1 MSMAAILYWHLGLR
15 PQGDSVRRSD
25 DPEEGAMQLHSL
37 VLVFAALMISFP
49 EPAAWAGEYPSRAI
63 TLISPWPPGATS
75 DTHAR
80 MLGARLAD
88 RLGKPVLIENR
99 PGAGSTIG
107 VASAARAAPDGYTL
121 VWAGTSPLTSAVTI
135 YKKLPY
141 DPTRDL
147 TPIALVV
154 GVPFVLV
161 VHPSLPART
170 VPELVK
176 LADEKPDQLSYASG
190 GPGSPHHLLTEL
202 FKTTTNTRLLH
213 IPYKGGAPAVT
224 DVVAGHVPVMFAD
237 SVPVLPLIREGKLRA
252 LGVSTKT
259 RLASAPDI
267 PTLAEA
273 GLPGFDVSLWAMVLA
288 PAGTPKAIVDRLH
301 SELKSVVELPAMQ
314 EEVLKI
320 GLIPLTSPPPDELT
334 RFIETEIA
342 RWAKVVH
349 QAGIAGSQ

>member
-1 MSMAAILYWHLGLR
+1 MRI
-15 PQGDSVRRSD
+15 P
-25 DPEEGAMQLHSL
+25 HSL
-37 VLVFAALMISFP
+37 VLAFAALIMTLL
-49 EPAAWAGEYPSRAI
+49 ETPATSAGEYPTRAI

-75 DTHAR
+75 DTHSR

-88 RLGKPVLIENR
+88 RLGKPVVIENR

-107 VASAARAAPDGYTL
+107 VAAAARAAPDGYTL
-121 VWAGTSPLTSAVTI
+121 VWAGTSPLTTAVTI

-141 DPTRDL
+141 DPTKDL
-147 TPIALVV
+147 TPIALVA
-154 GVPFVLV
+154 GIPFVLV

-170 VPELVK
+170 LPELIK
-176 LADEKPDQLSYASG
+176 LLGEKPDQLAYASG

-202 FKTTTNTRLLH
+202 FMATTGTRMMH

-224 DVVAGHVPVMFAD
+224 DLVAGHVPVMFAD

-259 RLASAPDI
+259 RLASAPEI
-267 PTLAEA
+267 PTIAEA
-273 GLPGFDVSLWAMVLA
+273 GLPGFDALLWAMVLA
-288 PAGTPKAIVDRLH
+288 PAGTPKTIVDRLH
-301 SELKSVVELPAMQ
+301 SELKSIVELPEMHA
-314 EEVLKI
+314 EVLKI
-320 GLIPLTSPPPDELT
+320 GLIPLTSPPPDELQ
-334 RFIETEIA
+334 RFIESEIA